1 MNIVFFDIDGTLAT
15 GKAVPQSA
23 RKAIRILRDN
33 RDLVFICTG
42 RNANYVRNNFSEYA
56 DGFICNNGRLA
67 YYNDELIFDAPIDD
81 KTVNDIVHKLD
92 ELKAGY
98 VFHTRNHGYYR
109 GPDDLSD
116 ILSITGD
123 EGYLIQGFDDNDQ
136 IFYNFDVCFYD
147 FDHYELIKNRL
158 EGLCIFNPHGLHHSA
173 DVTVIG
179 TDKGDA
185 LRAVADR
192 LKVKIEN
199 TYAFGDGMN
208 DINML
213 KASGHGIAMGNGQKL
228 CKEVAEYVTSDIND
242 DGVYNGLKH
251 YKLI

>member
-1 MNIVFFDIDGTLAT
+1 MNIIFFDIDGTLAT
-15 GKAVPQSA
+15 GKTVPQSA
-23 RKAIRILRDN
+23 KEAIKILRDKK
-33 RDLVFICTG
+33 DLVFICTG
-42 RNANYVRNNFSEYA
+42 RNVNYVRNNFSRYA

-67 YYNDELIFDAPIDD
+67 YYKNEVIFDVPIDD
-81 KTVNDIVHKLD
+81 KTVSCIISKLD

-98 VFHTRNHGYYR
+98 VFHTKSHGYYN

-123 EGYLIQGFDDNDQ
+123 AGYLRHGFDDRDNV
-136 IFYNFDVCFYD
+136 FYNFDICFYD
-147 FDHYELIKNRL
+147 FDHYRLIKEKL
-158 EGLCIFNPHGLHHSA
+158 EDLCIFNPHGLHHSA

-179 TDKGDA
+179 ADKSDA
-185 LRAVADR
+185 LKAVADK
-192 LKVKIEN
+192 LKVRIEN

-213 KASGHGIAMGNGQKL
+213 KAAGHGIAMGNSQAP
-228 CKEVAEYVTSDIND
+228 CKEAAEYVTSDIND
-242 DGVYNGLKH
+242 DGIYNGLKH

>member
-1 MNIVFFDIDGTLAT
+1 MNIIFFDIDGTLAT
-15 GKAVPQSA
+15 GKNVPESA
-23 RKAIRILRDN
+23 RNAIRTLRDN
-33 RDLVFICTG
+33 GDLVFICTG
-42 RNANYVRNNFSEYA
+42 RNVNYVKNNFHEYA

-67 YYNDELIFDAPIDD
+67 YYNDEVIFDAPLDELTVKTIID
-81 KTVNDIVHKLD
+81 KLN

-98 VFHTRNHGYYR
+98 VFHTKNHGYYD
-109 GPDDLSD
+109 GPDDLAE

-123 EGYLIQGFDDNDQ
+123 TGYLKRGFDGRDKV
-136 IFYNFDVCFYD
+136 FYNFDICFYD
-147 FDHYELIKNRL
+147 FDHYEAIKKEL
-158 EGLCIFNPHGLHHSA
+158 EDLCIFNPHGLHNSA

-185 LRAVADR
+185 LKAVADK
-192 LKVKIEN
+192 LDIDAGN

-213 KASGHGIAMGNGQKL
+213 KAAGHGIAMGNGQKL
-228 CKEVAEYVTSDIND
+228 CKEAAEYITSDIDD
-242 DGVYNGLKH
+242 DGVYNGLRH